1 MSSTLYVHGGALTD
15 EQQAALEKLIR
26 GRSNMGAGGS
36 ITFAADG
43 ESLTVPH
50 EEGWPLRHL
59 VQTINSEH
67 ARWDR
72 GVTPRRIISDS
83 DTPESLAEL
92 IARHRAIPQG

>member
-26 GRSNMGAGGS
+26 ARANLGAGGS

-43 ESLTVPH
+43 KSLTVPH

-59 VQTINSEH
+59 VQTLNSEH

-83 DTPESLAEL
+83 ATSETIAEQV
-92 IARHRAIPQG
+92 ARHRAIPQG